1 MSSNPF
7 IRLRDWIKRAQQW
20 YLTTPNRALQEAYEA
35 ALRIRAIELEHF
47 DGQPISPLNLPV
59 GEVSSYFEIEL
70 KQLLKTIR
78 MRMTEFRASRQI
90 LPLAPL
96 QSPPTPVNGSVNSP
110 TETYTVRAT
119 VSSTTEEPS
128 VYEKLRVIDATL
140 NRYKRQREKEL
151 NALARPS
158 LSRQDPQQRQQAAA
172 LDKLDQ
178 IEDDSLYLSEYIND
192 DLTDDSKLDSSSF
205 IPRSILRTA
214 DRFRRELNSDET
226 TEAEVVRDF
235 RTSKLRT
242 RLAVRFML
250 LLVILPLL
258 TQQISKALIVS
269 PLVNH
274 FKAVGQIERII
285 NSQLEDNILDELARF
300 ENKIRFESLV
310 SNVPVSPEEIQAR
323 IREKA
328 IELSTEY
335 QKELIEPLKNILSD
349 ALGFTVFLVLVFTG
363 QRQLAIVKAF
373 LDEVVY
379 GLSDSA
385 KAFIIILFT
394 DVFVGFHSPHGW
406 EVLVNNTLEHFGL
419 PRNEDFINM
428 FIATFPVMLD
438 TVFKYWIFRY
448 LNQISPSAVATY
460 KNMNE

>member
-7 IRLRDWIKRAQQW
+7 IRLRDWIKRAEQW
-20 YLTTPNRALQEAYEA
+20 YRTTPNRALQEAYEA
-35 ALRIRAIELEHF
+35 ALKIRAIELEHF
-47 DGQPISPLNLPV
+47 DGQPISLLNLPV
-59 GEVSSYFEIEL
+59 GEVSSYFETEL

-78 MRMTEFRASRQI
+78 MRMMEFRASRQI
-90 LPLAPL
+90 LPLAPP
-96 QSPPTPVNGSVNSP
+96 QSPPTPVNDSVNGA
-110 TETYTVRAT
+110 TATYTVTAT

-172 LDKLDQ
+172 LDK
-178 IEDDSLYLSEYIND
+178 IEDDSLYLSEYISD

-310 SNVPVSPEEIQAR
+310 SNVPVSAEEIQDR

-394 DVFVGFHSPHGW
+394 DVFVGYHSPHGW
-406 EVLVNNTLEHFGL
+406 EVLVNNTLEHFGF

>member
-1 MSSNPF
+1 MSSNPLA
-7 IRLRDWIKRAQQW
+7 RLGQWIKRAEQW
-20 YLTTPNRALQEAYEA
+20 YLTTPERALQEAYEA
-35 ALRIRAIELEHF
+35 ALSIRKIELEHF
-47 DGQPISPLNLPV
+47 NGQPISPLNLPL
-59 GEVSSYFEIEL
+59 GEVSNYFETEL
-70 KQLLKTIR
+70 KQRLKTIR
-78 MRMTEFRASRQI
+78 MRMTEFRASRQF
-90 LPLAPL
+90 LPL
-96 QSPPTPVNGSVNSP
+96 SPSPERRPVSGVERNGSAA
-110 TETYTVRAT
+110 TYTVTAT
-119 VSSTTEEPS
+119 TSEDTPEPT

-140 NRYKRQREKEL
+140 NRYRRQREREL

-158 LSRQDPQQRQQAAA
+158 LSHQDPDQRQRSAA
-172 LDKLDQ
+172 LDRV
-178 IEDDSLYLSEYIND
+178 EDDSLYLSEYIND

-226 TEAEVVRDF
+226 TETEVVRDF

-242 RLAVRFML
+242 RLAVRFL
-250 LLVILPLL
+250 LLLIILPLL

-310 SNVPVSPEEIQAR
+310 GNVAVSPAEIQNR

-349 ALGFTVFLVLVFTG
+349 ALGFSVFLTLVFTG

-385 KAFIIILFT
+385 KAFVIILFT

-406 EVLVNNTLEHFGL
+406 EVLVNNTLEHFGF

>member
-35 ALRIRAIELEHF
+35 ALKIRTIELEHF

-59 GEVSSYFEIEL
+59 GEVSSYFETEL

-90 LPLAPL
+90 LPLAPP
-96 QSPPTPVNGSVNSP
+96 QSFPTPVNGSTNEA
-110 TETYTVRAT
+110 TETYTVAAT

-172 LDKLDQ
+172 LHK
-178 IEDDSLYLSEYIND
+178 IEDNSLYLSEYISD
-192 DLTDDSKLDSSSF
+192 DLTDNSKLDSSF

-285 NSQLEDNILDELARF
+285 NSQLEDNILDELTRF

-349 ALGFTVFLVLVFTG
+349 ALGLTVFLILVFTG
-363 QRQLAIVKAF
+363 RRQLAIVKTF

-379 GLSDSA
+379 GFSDSA

-406 EVLVNNTLEHFGL
+406 EVLVNNALEHFGF

>member
-1 MSSNPF
+1 MSSNP
-7 IRLRDWIKRAQQW
+7 LGHLGQWIKRAKQW
-20 YLTTPNRALQEAYEA
+20 YLTTPERALQQAYEA
-35 ALRIRAIELEHF
+35 ALKIREIEVKHF
-47 DGQPISPLNLPV
+47 DGQPISPLNLPL
-59 GEVSSYFEIEL
+59 GEVSRYFEAEL

-78 MRMTEFRASRQI
+78 MRMTEFHTSRQ
-90 LPLAPL
+90 LLSL
-96 QSPPTPVNGSVNSP
+96 SPTPVQRLVASEPRNDIREP
-110 TETYTVRAT
+110 T
-119 VSSTTEEPS
+119 

-140 NRYKRQREKEL
+140 DRYRRQREREL

-158 LSRQDPQQRQQAAA
+158 LSHQDPQQRKQAAA
-172 LDKLDQ
+172 LDRV
-178 IEDDSLYLSEYIND
+178 EDDSLYLSEYIND
-192 DLTDDSKLDSSSF
+192 DLTHDSKLDSSSF

-226 TEAEVVRDF
+226 TETEVIRDF

-242 RLAVRFML
+242 RLAIRFIL
-250 LLVILPLL
+250 LLIILPLL
-258 TQQISKALIVS
+258 TQQISKALIIS

-310 SNVPVSPEEIQAR
+310 SNVPISPEDIQAR

-349 ALGFTVFLVLVFTG
+349 ALGFAVFLILVFTG

>member
-7 IRLRDWIKRAQQW
+7 IRLRDWIKRAEQW
-20 YLTTPNRALQEAYEA
+20 YRTTPNRALQEAYEA
-35 ALRIRAIELEHF
+35 ALKIRAIELEHF
-47 DGQPISPLNLPV
+47 DGQPISLLNLPV
-59 GEVSSYFEIEL
+59 GEVSTYFETEL

-78 MRMTEFRASRQI
+78 MRMMEFRASRQI
-90 LPLAPL
+90 LPLAPP
-96 QSPPTPVNGSVNSP
+96 QSPPTPVNDSVNGA
-110 TETYTVRAT
+110 TATYTVTAT

-128 VYEKLRVIDATL
+128 VYEKLRLIDATL

-158 LSRQDPQQRQQAAA
+158 LSRQDPQQRQQSDA
-172 LDKLDQ
+172 LDK
-178 IEDDSLYLSEYIND
+178 IEDDSLYLSEYISD

-310 SNVPVSPEEIQAR
+310 SNVPVSAEEIQDR

-328 IELSTEY
+328 IELSTKY

-349 ALGFTVFLVLVFTG
+349 ALGFTVFLGLVFTG

-394 DVFVGFHSPHGW
+394 DVFVGYHSPHGW
-406 EVLVNNTLEHFGL
+406 EVLVNNTLEHFGF

>member
-7 IRLRDWIKRAQQW
+7 IGLRNWIRGAQQW
-20 YLTTPNRALQEAYEA
+20 YLTTPKRALQEAYEA
-35 ALRIRAIELEHF
+35 ALKIRAIELEHF

-59 GEVSSYFEIEL
+59 GEVSSYFETEL

-78 MRMTEFRASRQI
+78 MRMMEFRASRQI
-90 LPLAPL
+90 LPLAPF
-96 QSPPTPVNGSVNSP
+96 QSPPTPVNEGINGA
-110 TETYTVRAT
+110 TETYTVTAT
-119 VSSTTEEPS
+119 VSSTTAEPS

-151 NALARPS
+151 DALARPS

-172 LDKLDQ
+172 LDK
-178 IEDDSLYLSEYIND
+178 IAEDSLYLSEYISD
-192 DLTDDSKLDSSSF
+192 DLTSDSKLDSSSF

-214 DRFRRELNSDET
+214 DRFRRELNSDEA

-310 SNVPVSPEEIQAR
+310 SNVPIAPEEIQNR

-349 ALGFTVFLVLVFTG
+349 ALGFTVFLALVFTG
-363 QRQLAIVKAF
+363 QRQLAIVKTF

-385 KAFIIILFT
+385 KAFMIILFT

-406 EVLVNNTLEHFGL
+406 EVLVNNTLEHFGF

>member
-1 MSSNPF
+1 MSSNPLA
-7 IRLRDWIKRAQQW
+7 RLGEWIKRAERW
-20 YLTTPNRALQEAYEA
+20 YLTTPERALQEAYNA
-35 ALRIRAIELEHF
+35 ALKIREIEVEHF
-47 DGQPISPLNLPV
+47 EGQPISPLNLPL
-59 GEVSSYFEIEL
+59 GEVSSYFETEL

-78 MRMTEFRASRQI
+78 MRMTEFRASRQF
-90 LPLAPL
+90 LPLAPR
-96 QSPPTPVNGSVNSP
+96 SSRYPIPPEDLNG
-110 TETYTVRAT
+110 TADTYTVTAT
-119 VSSTTEEPS
+119 ASDASSEPT
-128 VYEKLRVIDATL
+128 VYEKLRLIDATL
-140 NRYKRQREKEL
+140 NRYRRQREKEL
-151 NALARPS
+151 NALARPG
-158 LSRQDPQQRQQAAA
+158 LSHQNPEQRQRAAA
-172 LDKLDQ
+172 LDQ
-178 IEDDSLYLSEYIND
+178 VEDNSLYLSEYIND

-242 RLAVRFML
+242 RLAIRFLL

-285 NSQLEDNILDELARF
+285 NSQLEENILDELARF
-300 ENKIRFESLV
+300 ENRIRFESLV
-310 SNVPVSPEEIQAR
+310 SNVPISAAEIQAQ
-323 IREKA
+323 IRAKA

-349 ALGFTVFLVLVFTG
+349 ALGFAVFLTLVFTG
-363 QRQLAIVKAF
+363 QRQMAIVKAF

-385 KAFIIILFT
+385 KAFVIILFT

-406 EVLVNNTLEHFGL
+406 EVIVNNTLEHFGF

>member
-7 IRLRDWIKRAQQW
+7 IRLRDWIKRAEQW
-20 YLTTPNRALQEAYEA
+20 YRTTPNRALQEAYEA
-35 ALRIRAIELEHF
+35 ALKIRAIELEHF

-59 GEVSSYFEIEL
+59 GEVSTYFETEL

-90 LPLAPL
+90 LPLAP
-96 QSPPTPVNGSVNSP
+96 PKAPTPVNDSVNGA
-110 TETYTVRAT
+110 TATYTVTAT

-128 VYEKLRVIDATL
+128 VYEKLRLIDATL

-158 LSRQDPQQRQQAAA
+158 LSRQDPQQRQQSDA
-172 LDKLDQ
+172 LDK
-178 IEDDSLYLSEYIND
+178 IEDDSLYLSEYISD

-310 SNVPVSPEEIQAR
+310 SNVPVSAEEIQDR

-349 ALGFTVFLVLVFTG
+349 ALGFTVFLGLVFTG

-394 DVFVGFHSPHGW
+394 DVFVGYHSPHGW
-406 EVLVNNTLEHFGL
+406 EVLVNNTLEHFGF

>member
-7 IRLRDWIKRAQQW
+7 SRFRNWIKQAQQW

-35 ALRIRAIELEHF
+35 ALKIRAIELEHF

-59 GEVSSYFEIEL
+59 GEVSSYFETEL

-90 LPLAPL
+90 LPLAPP
-96 QSPPTPVNGSVNSP
+96 QSPPSPVNDSVNGA
-110 TETYTVRAT
+110 TETYTVTAT
-119 VSSTTEEPS
+119 ISGTTAEPS
-128 VYEKLRVIDATL
+128 IYEKLRVIDATL

-172 LDKLDQ
+172 LDK
-178 IEDDSLYLSEYIND
+178 IEEDSLYLSEYISD
-192 DLTDDSKLDSSSF
+192 DLTSDSKLDSSSF

-214 DRFRRELNSDET
+214 DRFRRELNSDEA

-310 SNVPVSPEEIQAR
+310 SNVPLSPEEIQNR

-349 ALGFTVFLVLVFTG
+349 ALGFAVFLGLVFTG

-385 KAFIIILFT
+385 KAFMIILFT

-406 EVLVNNTLEHFGL
+406 EVLVNNTLEHFGF

>member
-7 IRLRDWIKRAQQW
+7 VRLRNWIKHAQQW

-35 ALRIRAIELEHF
+35 ALKIRAIELEHF

-59 GEVSSYFEIEL
+59 GEVSSYFETEL

-78 MRMTEFRASRQI
+78 MRMAEFRASRQI
-90 LPLAPL
+90 LPLAPP
-96 QSPPTPVNGSVNSP
+96 QSPPTPVNDRVNGA
-110 TETYTVRAT
+110 TETYTVTAT
-119 VSSTTEEPS
+119 VSDTTAEPS

-172 LDKLDQ
+172 LDK
-178 IEDDSLYLSEYIND
+178 IEEDSLYLSEYISD
-192 DLTDDSKLDSSSF
+192 DLTSDSKLDSSSF

-214 DRFRRELNSDET
+214 DRFRRELNSDEA

-310 SNVPVSPEEIQAR
+310 SNVPISSEEIQNR

-349 ALGFTVFLVLVFTG
+349 ALGFAVFLGLVFTG

-385 KAFIIILFT
+385 KAFVIILFT

-406 EVLVNNTLEHFGL
+406 EVLVNNTLEHFGF

>member
-1 MSSNPF
+1 MSGNPF
-7 IRLRDWIKRAQQW
+7 IRLRDWIKRAQEW

-35 ALRIRAIELEHF
+35 ALKIREIEIEHF
-47 DGQPISPLNLPV
+47 DGQPISPLNFPV

-70 KQLLKTIR
+70 KRLLKTIR
-78 MRMTEFRASRQI
+78 LRMAEFRASRQI
-90 LPLAPL
+90 LPLVPPQRL
-96 QSPPTPVNGSVNSP
+96 PTPPADRVSTAV
-110 TETYTVRAT
+110 ETYSVTTPVTSA
-119 VSSTTEEPS
+119 TEEPS

-172 LDKLDQ
+172 LDK
-178 IEDDSLYLSEYIND
+178 IEENSLYLSEYISD
-192 DLTDDSKLDSSSF
+192 DLTNDSKLDSSSF

-226 TEAEVVRDF
+226 TEAEILRDF

-310 SNVPVSPEEIQAR
+310 SNVPVSAEEIQAR

-349 ALGFTVFLVLVFTG
+349 TLGFAVFLTLVFTG

-406 EVLVNNTLEHFGL
+406 EVLVNNALEHFGF